1 MNKLITMC
9 FAVFLVIGLLG
20 VVVAENSTD
29 NAIDLNENESA
40 LELPEPGTDTAIE
53 NSWDKLRLAFTFN
66 KEKKI
71 QKALDI
77 AEERLAEAKA
87 NAKENPER
95 AEIARQRYEHFAQ
108 KAEDTLTELEE
119 VQNGDNATESFGE
132 IARIQNRFE
141 VHRERAVLAHNKAL
155 EEMSKSNMSEE
166 QLQMIEGIFQRFEN
180 NSIGMQQKMQQKREN
195 LETKFKVRNEMTDKE
210 ISDFMEKVNKSQG
223 LEKAREKR
231 TERREILEQKREQI
245 KEIAE
250 ERINNKISQANEKET
265 DSKEETVQKDL
276 TNEQEDTENTNP
288 IKNKGI

>member
-166 QLQMIEGIFQRFEN
+166 QLQKIEGIFQRFEN